1 VLYGMRRS
9 SQSALSD
16 VWVAAVDG
24 TTPARVFVPEADSPI
39 VVRTSSQAAQP

>member
-1 VLYGMRRS
+1 MRRS

-24 TTPARVFVPEADSPI
+24 SDPAKVFVPEAESPI
-39 VVRTSSQAAQP
+39 VVRTGQ